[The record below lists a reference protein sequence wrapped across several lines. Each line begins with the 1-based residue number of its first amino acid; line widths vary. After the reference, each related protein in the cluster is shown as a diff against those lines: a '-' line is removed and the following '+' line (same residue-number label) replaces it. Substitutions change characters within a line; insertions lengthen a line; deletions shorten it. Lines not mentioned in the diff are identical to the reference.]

1 MFAAVITWIAKN
13 FGLLLIVVALIVTGV
28 KVRRNLVAGRH
39 GDVIYILWGELLFY
53 VVGIGYAYTGLL
65 HAYAQDIAAPA
76 IGWQPSPFEYELG
89 WMEIPLAV
97 VALMSLWRG
106 FEFRL
111 AATIIYV
118 VFALAAAAQHIQQIL
133 CCHNYA
139 PGNAGW
145 ILWIGDIA
153 IPVVV
158 VACALASA
166 GRPRNDTEIKGH

>member
-1 MFAAVITWIAKN
+1 M
-13 FGLLLIVVALIVTGV
+13 LIVLALIATR
-28 KVRRNLVAGRH
+28 VRVRQNINAGKP
-39 GDVIYILWGELLFY
+39 GDAVYALWGELLFY
-53 VVGIGYAYTGLL
+53 VVGIGYLYTGLL
-65 HAYAQDIAAPA
+65 HAYAQGLAAPE

-111 AATIIYV
+111 AATIIFV

-133 CCHNYA
+133 CCRNYA

-145 ILWIGDIA
+145 ILWVGDIA
-153 IPVVV
+153 IPLVVL
-158 VACALASA
+158 ACAAASSRRSY
-166 GRPRNDTEIKGH
+166 GRSR